1 MVAEQIA
8 GDVHNF
14 AAECLRKRLR
24 GLLLRDVFKQ
34 IFTNNFFAKV
44 ASLVLA
50 TLLWA
55 VIKKSQLS
63 DPASAQPKPPELNAN
78 TSAGTYGK

>member
-1 MVAEQIA
+1 VRIR
-8 GDVHNF
+8 DF
-14 AAECLRKRLR
+14 PAECLRKWLR
-24 GLLLRDVFKQ
+24 ELLLRDVFKK

-63 DPASAQPKPPELNAN
+63 DPAAAQPKPPELNVN
-78 TSAGTYGK
+78 FGAGAYGK